1 MNTLIFRT
9 MAPAIAIAMTLFSI
23 LVLLRGHNAP
33 GGGFIAGLIAAAA
46 IAIYAMAFGVGAA
59 RRRLRINPLAVS
71 GAGACIAALSGL
83 PSLVIEAPFLTGL
96 WLPGDLFGTPGLF
109 DIGVYLTVLGAVSSI
124 AMALEDES
132 EEGS

>member
-9 MAPAIAIAMTLFSI
+9 MAPAIAIAMILFSI

-83 PSLVIEAPFLTGL
+83 PSLVMEAPFLTGL

>member
-9 MAPAIAIAMTLFSI
+9 MAPAIAIAMILFSI

>member
-1 MNTLIFRT
+1 
-9 MAPAIAIAMTLFSI
+9 MAPAIAIAMILFSI

>member
-9 MAPAIAIAMTLFSI
+9 MAPAIAIAMILFSI

-124 AMALEDES
+124 AMALEDEP
-132 EEGS
+132 EEES

>member
-9 MAPAIAIAMTLFSI
+9 MAPAIAIAMILFSI

-33 GGGFIAGLIAAAA
+33 GGGFMAGLIAAAA